1 MNASALLLDQSVLLP
16 DKLNLKEQ
24 ADLTILFTLYTRCI
38 IRHRL
43 RAAIMDDIVRESMDE
58 ELSRRV
64 GEQL

>member
-24 ADLTILFTLYTRCI
+24 AGSPCIHCWVYRCI